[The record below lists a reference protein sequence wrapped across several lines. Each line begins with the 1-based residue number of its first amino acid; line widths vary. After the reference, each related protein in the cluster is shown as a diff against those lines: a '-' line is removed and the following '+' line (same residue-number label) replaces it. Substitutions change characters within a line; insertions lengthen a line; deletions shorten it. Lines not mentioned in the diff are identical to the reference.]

1 LAASLKDRFGE
12 DAQIK
17 AGKSGQFDVIVG
29 DRLVFSKAET
39 GRFPVEDE
47 VEEIFE
53 AIRDGKEPPKP
64 APAKPGFVGRMI
76 DKLRN

>member
-1 LAASLKDRFGE
+1 MVGE
-12 DAQIK
+12 
-17 AGKSGQFDVIVG
+17 
-29 DRLVFSKAET
+29 RLIFSKAQT

-53 AIRDGKEPPKP
+53 AVRDGKEPPKP
-64 APAKPGFVGRMI
+64 APAKAGFVGRMM

>member
-1 LAASLKDRFGE
+1 
-12 DAQIK
+12 
-17 AGKSGQFDVIVG
+17 VIVG
-29 DRLVFSKAET
+29 DRLIFSKSET

-53 AIRDGKEPPKP
+53 AIRDGKEPPRP
-64 APAKPGFVGRMI
+64 APAKRGLVGRVM